1 MLSYFNLLCSSFS
14 NALIIAICLK
24 TIFYEFS
31 GGSPDIDLLSGSS
44 YTSGHSGCLGD
55 VMIGTNS
62 TTASF
67 IPLVPVFGVEVTR
80 CSS

>member
-1 MLSYFNLLCSSFS
+1 MFKNHYSVNF
-14 NALIIAICLK
+14 
-24 TIFYEFS
+24 T

-62 TTASF
+62 TTATF

>member
-1 MLSYFNLLCSSFS
+1 MNLDVFF
-14 NALIIAICLK
+14 
-24 TIFYEFS
+24 T
-31 GGSPDIDLLSGSS
+31 GGSPDIELLSRGS

-55 VMIGTNS
+55 VMISANS
-62 TTASF
+62 TTSEF

>member
-1 MLSYFNLLCSSFS
+1 MKF
-14 NALIIAICLK
+14 I
-24 TIFYEFS
+24 
-31 GGSPDIDLLSGSS
+31 GGSPDIEILFGGS

-62 TTASF
+62 TTATF

-80 CSS
+80 CS

>member
-1 MLSYFNLLCSSFS
+1 MNF
-14 NALIIAICLK
+14 
-24 TIFYEFS
+24 T
-31 GGSPDIDLLSGSS
+31 GGSPDIEILFGSS
-44 YTSGHSGCLGD
+44 YTTGHSGCLGD

-67 IPLVPVFGVEVTR
+67 IPLAPVFGVEVTR

>member
-1 MLSYFNLLCSSFS
+1 MNYHIWKSISYFTATYFKTFS
-14 NALIIAICLK
+14 VN
-24 TIFYEFS
+24 FS
-31 GGSPDIDLLSGSS
+31 GGSPDIELLSGGS

-62 TTASF
+62 TTATF